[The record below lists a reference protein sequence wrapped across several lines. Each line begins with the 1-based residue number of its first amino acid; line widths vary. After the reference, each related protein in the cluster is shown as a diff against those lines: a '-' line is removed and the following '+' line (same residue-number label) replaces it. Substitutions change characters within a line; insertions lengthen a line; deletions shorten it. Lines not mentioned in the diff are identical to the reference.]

1 MPLLSLPARWE
12 GMKGDGD
19 IPQKQLPS
27 LKQYRNMQAQS
38 DPGLLQA
45 PIEIGSFWLQKL
57 CYGIFCSSSA
67 FFFSS
72 QKVFNEHIYGFR
84 CFIKAVEFT
93 NVGYLQRDLTEINM
107 AALHSSHK
115 LAVIHQMDE
124 HHYRKK
130 KTKQPKTN
138 QKNHSWY
145 VKFIQQNPKMTKLF
159 WMG

>member
-130 KTKQPKTN
+130 KKKPTKNQPKKS
-138 QKNHSWY
+138 QLICEIYSAK
-145 VKFIQQNPKMTKLF
+145 PKDD
-159 WMG
+159 